1 MKALVVG
8 MERLGLEKDWT
19 SQHMWLQRREKSI
32 SMTPRFLTPMV
43 AGQTVVQPIKM
54 GNQETIRNE
63 ILWGIMSLHSQ
74 QASV

>member
-8 MERLGLEKDWT
+8 MERLGLEKGWT
-19 SQHMWLQRREKSI
+19 SQNMWLQRRERSV
-32 SMTPRFLTPMV
+32 SMTPRFPALMV
-43 AGQTVVQPIKM
+43 AGQTVVQPIRM

-63 ILWGIMSLHSQ
+63 ILWGIKSLHSQ